1 MKNKITFFLILF
13 FFGLNFT
20 YLQANDKFN
29 FNVSEIEVTNE
40 GNFFKGLK
48 RGTAETNNGQTIITA
63 DTFEYDKNSNILNAN
78 GNVEIVDK
86 IKDFRIKS
94 SNITYF
100 KNIEEIFSK
109 GKTEALIHSRY
120 KVFSSG
126 ININRVLNSL
136 KSKKKQ

>member
-120 KVFSSG
+120 EVFSSD